1 MNVLCIKGET
11 NMAKALIA
19 IGAATV
25 NVLTK
30 WLQTEE
36 QPVQIVWIGSHQ
48 QDFLSLKVRDYI
60 GDIVNETADHV
71 VGTRGELLYIASG
84 QSTPDAARLQKI
96 LEKYEDVY
104 ILSSLGGGTT
114 SHVTP
119 FIAEIC
125 TRKDPLMQA
134 IVTLPAKLE
143 PRTRHEKAQHAF
155 HQLKQICPVIHLVTN
170 NGEHEESLVATF
182 ARRDELLATLLHRL
196 LR

>member
-1 MNVLCIKGET
+1 
-11 NMAKALIA
+11 MAKALIA

-60 GDIVNETADHV
+60 GDIVSETKEHV

-84 QSTPDAARLQKI
+84 QTFEQQSADQQRLERI
-96 LEKYEDVY
+96 LSKYDDFY

-119 FIAEIC
+119 FIAELC
-125 TRKDPLMQA
+125 TKKDSLMQA

-143 PRTRHEKAQHAF
+143 PRTRHEKAQYAF

-182 ARRDELLATLLHRL
+182 ARRDELLATLLTRL
-196 LR
+196 IR